1 MLAQTHLKLA
11 NFPAQ
16 RAAWR
21 ALRCR
26 GSAERDVSLCAAT
39 TKVFC
44 RAAAQRCTTPGPTM
58 GMALKHDGQRL
69 EESPRVA
76 GDGWARRR
84 PGRPPADG
92 CRRNWAVP
100 APPAPK
106 MICGTPVFLAGADLL
121 SNRMGESVS
130 TTPAST
136 RFQDL
141 PATGRRSAAY
151 RHEPIRARTR
161 RRFGFDFSRSLSK
174 PVIPRFR
181 DALTNAWMCAT
192 SSGWRSSGA
201 YCITRDRGHRKDD

>member
-1 MLAQTHLKLA
+1 MIAHWPALRCRRRMVLLQVSPLSAFGSQMLAQTHLKLA

-76 GDGWARRR
+76 GDGWAR
-84 PGRPPADG
+84 
-92 CRRNWAVP
+92 
-100 APPAPK
+100 
-106 MICGTPVFLAGADLL
+106 
-121 SNRMGESVS
+121 
-130 TTPAST
+130 
-136 RFQDL
+136 
-141 PATGRRSAAY
+141 
-151 RHEPIRARTR
+151 
-161 RRFGFDFSRSLSK
+161 
-174 PVIPRFR
+174 
-181 DALTNAWMCAT
+181 
-192 SSGWRSSGA
+192 
-201 YCITRDRGHRKDD
+201 